1 MVEIKKVKQITENLS
16 KFSYYE
22 NADESKYITITE
34 WANGEGIDI
43 DINGQLHSLSYD
55 ILDGINYLVQVLR
68 YEK

>member
-1 MVEIKKVKQITENLS
+1 MAEIKKVKQITEDLS

-22 NADESKYITITE
+22 NAKNQYITVTE
-34 WANGEGIDI
+34 WANGEGVDV
-43 DINGQLHSLSYD
+43 DINGQLHSLSYE